1 MTCKSN
7 IVHVLTWRGR
17 AEEAELVW
25 KKKRT
30 YSRITVKNAQVEK
43 R

>member
-1 MTCKSN
+1 MTCKFN
-7 IVHVLTWRGR
+7 IVDVLTWGGR